1 MMAYEMRISDWSS
14 DVCSSESPLRVLR
27 AVEKIRVPD
36 DRELRSIEA
45 DEPAEL
51 TQPLILHLLSERL
64 EVRPRGREIEALAR
78 LQGAARVGARR
89 GRIERIHVLLAER
102 SEEHTS
108 ELQSLMRISYAV
120 FCLQKKK

>member
-64 EVRPRGREIEALAR
+64 EVRPRGREIEAMAR
-78 LQGAARVGARR
+78 LQGAARVGDRR
-89 GRIERIHVLLAER
+89 GRIARIQVLPAEAAD
-102 SEEHTS
+102 
-108 ELQSLMRISYAV
+108 AV
-120 FCLQKKK
+120 TYRVPSDRTRVA